1 MEISPT
7 AAIWQMFYLVLIGSG
22 PTLLASAIAGLIVA
36 VLQGV
41 TQINDQT
48 LPQIVKAGATAA
60 VLVLFS
66 GMLFG
71 PLYRVAL
78 TYFQLIP
85 VIGR

>member
-1 MEISPT
+1 MEITPT
-7 AAIWQMFYLVLIGSG
+7 AAIWQLFYLVLIGSG
-22 PTLLASAIAGLIVA
+22 PALAASALAGLVVA

-41 TQINDQT
+41 TQIQDQT
-48 LPQIVKAGATAA
+48 LPQIAKAAATAA

-78 TYFQLIP
+78 TYFQLVP

>member
-1 MEISPT
+1 MEITPA
-7 AAIWQMFYLVLIGSG
+7 AAIWQLFYLVLIGSG
-22 PTLLASAIAGLIVA
+22 PALAASALAGLVVA

-41 TQINDQT
+41 TQIQDQT
-48 LPQIVKAGATAA
+48 LPQIAKAAATAA

-78 TYFQLIP
+78 TYFQLVP